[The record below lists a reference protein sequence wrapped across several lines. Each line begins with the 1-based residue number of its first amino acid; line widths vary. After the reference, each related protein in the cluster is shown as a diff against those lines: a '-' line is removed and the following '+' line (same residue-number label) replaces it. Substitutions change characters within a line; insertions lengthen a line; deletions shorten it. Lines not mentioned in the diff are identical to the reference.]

1 MTKITVKIGQ
11 YDVRDGD
18 DHFRYNVTKV
28 MKKTAEVQTSSR
40 YKGVMWDFD
49 TNDRFSIRLL
59 STLIK
64 RATFTPFENKR
75 KK

>member
-1 MTKITVKIGQ
+1 MRIGQ

-40 YKGVMWDFD
+40 YKGVMWEFD

-59 STLIK
+59 LALTK
-64 RATFTPFENKR
+64 EATFTPFEDEKPGA
-75 KK
+75 KS